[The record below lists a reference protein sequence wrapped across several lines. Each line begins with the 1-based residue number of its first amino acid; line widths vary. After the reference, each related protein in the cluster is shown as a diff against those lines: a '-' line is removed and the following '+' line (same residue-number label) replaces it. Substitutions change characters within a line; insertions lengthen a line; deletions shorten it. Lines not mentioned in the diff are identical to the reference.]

1 MKKMLKR
8 ADGSKSRRG
17 LWDNIRANK
26 GSGKQPTKEMLKQ
39 EKKIKAKKYFVGG
52 PGDPPVTTT
61 PAPAPKID
69 LSKSRLSSGSTAG
82 SGSNFGQ
89 KQACVGQGCGKV
101 IAAGSSYAGVS
112 GSNYTGPGGAQLSM
126 KPTVDPS
133 RIVHQTPE
141 EKAAGLANQAK
152 YQAEGDARMAAKRYE
167 AALRS
172 GKGDLSTGMDPE
184 MIKDK
189 GTMGTKFYSRQKT
202 GGKKSNWMEES
213 KELKFGGPS
222 KKKYLDGGPDKTA
235 TTKLDANGFDANG
248 FNPKTKKYTDAANK
262 ERLKQVFAGTHT
274 TDPRDQ
280 TLPLIPKPKK
290 PMADISTAG
299 LKSTAPAESTNVYT
313 KRLKSGGKKKM
324 GGKNC

>member
-8 ADGSKSRRG
+8 ADGSTSQRG

-69 LSKSRLSSGSTAG
+69 LSKSRLSSGATAG

-152 YQAEGDARMAAKRYE
+152 YQAEGDARMAAKKYE

-202 GGKKSNWMEES
+202 GGKKSSWMEKS

-222 KKKYLDGGPDKTA
+222 KKKYLDGGPSPKPTPKPAPTMSNKDALIQVFQGKMTADQAHTAIGKTA
-235 TTKLDANGFDANG
+235 KPAMTPEQKTEFISKL
-248 FNPKTKKYTDAANK
+248 KTHGKKT
-262 ERLKQVFAGTHT
+262 
-274 TDPRDQ
+274 
-280 TLPLIPKPKK
+280 
-290 PMADISTAG
+290 
-299 LKSTAPAESTNVYT
+299 
-313 KRLKSGGKKKM
+313 GGKRKM